1 MAKQDI
7 SIEDLVGKINREE
20 IVLPEMQR
28 RYVWTSTK
36 VRDLLDSL
44 YRKYPSGTI
53 LVWETEGNGISRN
66 LDIQQ
71 NKSPLSTKLLL
82 LDGQQRLT
90 SLTALLTGNPVKVK
104 NSKRAIDVMFN
115 LEHPDDISD
124 FEVVEDDDDDV
135 QLAEGIS
142 EDVEFDEDEFGDEI
156 QDYLRKMTFVVYS
169 RALEGSKTWV
179 RVTDIFQKSDTQIL
193 KQLGI
198 NSDNPLWEK
207 YSDRLQKVRA
217 IKQYHYGM
225 HILGKEYDYNEV
237 TEIFVRVNSSGV
249 KLRSSDLALA
259 QITAKWHGSL
269 EIFEKFANESKEY
282 GFDLDV
288 SHLVRCLV
296 IFATEQSRF
305 KAVSTLP
312 LDRIKLAWNKTQPG
326 INYALSFLKNNTL
339 IEDLS
344 QLSSPFII
352 LPIAV
357 LSSIRDER
365 ISKIEQENLVKWIY
379 AAHSFGHYSR
389 GSSESILDADL
400 SVLLKKNGNVSE
412 LLDLLDRQ
420 FGRMNFNVGDILGKG
435 MRSPLFAMAYLAVK
449 KNGGKDWFTGLVIN
463 KNSKGKS
470 HKIEFHHIFPKKLLQ
485 DAGYDKSEINEIAN
499 MAFLGGKTNRR
510 ISASKPEEYLEKIVA
525 ENGEE
530 FLISQFVPLDRNLWK
545 IENYKLFLEARREL
559 LINRINV
566 FLK

>member
-7 SIEDLVGKINREE
+7 SIEDLVGKIKREE

-28 RYVWTSTK
+28 RYVWTATK
-36 VRDLLDSL
+36 VRDLMDSL

-53 LVWETEGNGISRN
+53 LVWETVGDGISRN
-66 LDIQQ
+66 LDVHQE
-71 NKSPLSTKLLL
+71 KSPLSTRLLL

-104 NSKRAIDVMFN
+104 HSKRPIDIMFN
-115 LEHPDDISD
+115 LDHPEDLSELEVLDDEDEHQVSDDAT
-124 FEVVEDDDDDV
+124 DDDDIDD
-135 QLAEGIS
+135 GT
-142 EDVEFDEDEFGDEI
+142 DDEI
-156 QDYLRKMTFVVYS
+156 QDYLKKMTFVVYS
-169 RALEGSKTWV
+169 RALEGIKTWV
-179 RVTDIFQKSDTQIL
+179 RVTDIFQKSESQIL
-193 KQLGI
+193 KQIGI
-198 NSDNPLWEK
+198 NSDNPLWDK
-207 YSDRLQKVRA
+207 YLERLQRVKA
-217 IKQYHYGM
+217 IRQYPYVM

-269 EIFEKFANESKEY
+269 EIFENFAAEARDY

-288 SHLVRCLV
+288 GHIVRCLV

-305 KAVSTLP
+305 KTVSTLP
-312 LDRIKLAWNKTQPG
+312 LERLKEAWKLTQPG

-352 LPIAV
+352 LPLAV
-357 LSSIRDER
+357 LSTLRDEK
-365 ISKIEQENLVKWIY
+365 ISKLEQDALVRWIY
-379 AAHSFGHYSR
+379 ASHSFGHYSR

-400 SVLLKKNGNVSE
+400 SVLFKKKGTVDNLLE
-412 LLDLLDRQ
+412 LLERQ
-420 FGRMNFNVGDILGKG
+420 FGRMTFNVGDIRGKG
-435 MRSPLFAMAYLAVK
+435 KRSPLFPMAYLAVK
-449 KNGGKDWFTGLVIN
+449 KNDGKDWFTGLAIN

-470 HKIEFHHIFPKKLLQ
+470 HKIEFHHIFPRKILQ
-485 DAGYDKSEINEIAN
+485 DAGYEKSEINEIAN
-499 MAFLGGKTNRR
+499 MAFIGGRTNRR
-510 ISASKPEEYLEKIVA
+510 ISASNPAEYLEKIVA
-525 ENGEE
+525 ERGEE
-530 FLISQFVPLDRNLWK
+530 ALTSQFVPIDRNLWK
-545 IENYKLFLEARREL
+545 VENYRQFLEARREL
-559 LINRINV
+559 LICRINE